1 MLDHFLSIA
10 SVSMV
15 IAAIASGKLLI
26 AFVFFYPLFMSFI
39 WVCGGIY
46 YYFHWETRE
55 TSPDERP
62 VLTSAPFVSIIIP
75 CFNEEGN
82 LEETIQSAAAQ
93 NYPDF
98 EIIAVND
105 GSRDKT
111 GAMLDALTE
120 KYERLRVVHLAHNQ
134 GKGVALR
141 TGALVSRGE
150 FLVCI
155 DGDCVLHPN
164 ATAYLVQPMID
175 HVRVGAVTGNPRIRT
190 RSTLLG
196 RMQVGEFSSIVGM
209 IKRAQRIYGR
219 IFTVSGVVAAFRKH
233 ALHRVGYWSIN
244 MVTDDID
251 VSWEL
256 QRDHWGILYAPNA
269 ICWILMPETL
279 RGLWRQRLRWAQG
292 GAEVFLKNIRSL
304 WRWKLRRMWPLLI
317 EYLLSVSWAFAFL
330 LSIMLWIAG
339 YFIYLPPG
347 LYVPSIFPPT
357 FTGLVLGFAC
367 LLQFSVSILI
377 ESRYE
382 EKLGRVIFWTIWY
395 PMFYWLIIVVTTVV
409 GFPKAL
415 LKRRSARAVWISPD
429 RGIRP
434 Q

>member
-1 MLDHFLSIA
+1 
-10 SVSMV
+10 
-15 IAAIASGKLLI
+15 
-26 AFVFFYPLFMSFI
+26 
-39 WVCGGIY
+39 
-46 YYFHWETRE
+46 
-55 TSPDERP
+55 
-62 VLTSAPFVSIIIP
+62 
-75 CFNEEGN
+75 
-82 LEETIQSAAAQ
+82 
-93 NYPDF
+93 
-98 EIIAVND
+98 
-105 GSRDKT
+105 
-111 GAMLDALTE
+111 MLDALAV
-120 KYERLRVVHLAHNQ
+120 KHDRLRVVHLAQNQ

-141 TGALVSRGE
+141 TGAMVSRGE

-155 DGDCVLHPN
+155 DGDCILHPN
-164 ATAYLVQPMID
+164 ATAYLVRPMID

-196 RMQVGEFSSIVGM
+196 RIQVGEFSSIVGM

-256 QRDHWGILYAPNA
+256 QRDHWGILYEPNA

-304 WRWKLRRMWPLLI
+304 WRWRLRRMWPLLI
-317 EYLLSVSWAFAFL
+317 DYLLSVSWAFAFL
-330 LSIMLWIAG
+330 LSVLLWIAG
-339 YFIYLPPG
+339 HFIYLPPG
-347 LYVPSIFPPT
+347 LYVPNIFPPT

-367 LLQFSVSILI
+367 LMQFVVSLLI

-382 EKLGRVIFWTIWY
+382 RGLQRAIFWTIWY
-395 PMFYWLIIVVTTVV
+395 PMFYWLIIVLTTVV

-415 LKRRSARAVWISPD
+415 LKRRSARAVWVSPD